1 MAGSRT
7 QHAIEL
13 AELQNIKGAS
23 MPISVSIIED
33 EDLTREHLA
42 CLVSSSNLCKLAG
55 SASSGKAARELIEQN
70 ISDVYLVDLGLPDVD
85 GIELIS
91 LIKVSCREAQIM
103 VLSTLGDARHIDRS
117 IRAGATGYLLK
128 DRAYSDLVEQIVRL
142 HNGECL
148 VSPSLIKNIFK
159 SLASS
164 SASGQNFSAHGFQK
178 FLLSPRETAVM
189 RMLVG
194 GQPVV
199 AIADSLNVSSHTIN
213 QHLRSIYRK
222 LEVHSRSRAVAVAVQ
237 NGFLES

>member
-1 MAGSRT
+1 MAI
-7 QHAIEL
+7 A
-13 AELQNIKGAS
+13 
-23 MPISVSIIED
+23 VSIIED

-55 SASSGKAARELIEQN
+55 SASSGKAAMELIEQN
-70 ISDVYLVDLGLPDVD
+70 ISDVYLVGLPDVD

-91 LIKVSCREAQIM
+91 LIKVSCREAKSM

-128 DRAYSDLVEQIVRL
+128 DRVYSDLVEKIVRL
-142 HNGECL
+142 HNGECF
-148 VSPSLIKNIFK
+148 VSPSLIKSLFI
-159 SLASS
+159 SLAHS
-164 SASGQNFSAHGFQK
+164 SASAPNLSDQGFQR

-189 RMLVG
+189 RRLVG
-194 GQPVV
+194 GLPIV
-199 AIADSLNVSSHTIN
+199 AIADALNVSSHTIN

>member
-1 MAGSRT
+1 MTGSSM
-7 QHAIEL
+7 QHAVEL
-13 AELQNIKGAS
+13 SGLQKNKAAS
-23 MPISVSIIED
+23 MAISVSIIED

-55 SASSGKAARELIEQN
+55 SASSGKAAVELIEQN
-70 ISDVYLVDLGLPDVD
+70 VSDVYLVDLGLPDVD

-91 LIKVSCREAQIM
+91 LIRASCREAQIM
-103 VLSTLGDARHIDRS
+103 VLSTLGDARQIDRS

-148 VSPSLIKNIFK
+148 VSPSLMKNLFK

-164 SASGQNFSAHGFQK
+164 SASVQNLSDQGFQK

-194 GQPVV
+194 GLPVV
-199 AIADSLNVSSHTIN
+199 AIADALNVSSHTIN

-222 LEVHSRSRAVAVAVQ
+222 LQVHSRSRAVAVAVQ
-237 NGFLES
+237 NGFLET

>member
-1 MAGSRT
+1 
-7 QHAIEL
+7 
-13 AELQNIKGAS
+13 
-23 MPISVSIIED
+23 MPISVSIVED

-91 LIKVSCREAQIM
+91 LIKASCREAQIM

-159 SLASS
+159 SLTSS
-164 SASGQNFSAHGFQK
+164 SASGHNFSDHGYQK

-189 RMLVG
+189 RMLVEG
-194 GQPVV
+194 LPVV

-222 LEVHSRSRAVAVAVQ
+222 LDVHSRSRAVAVAVR

>member
-1 MAGSRT
+1 MAGSSI
-7 QHAIEL
+7 QHAIESSGL
-13 AELQNIKGAS
+13 IKIKGAS

-55 SASSGKAARELIEQN
+55 SASSGKAAVELIEQN

-103 VLSTLGDARHIDRS
+103 VLSTLGDARHIGRS

-159 SLASS
+159 SLTFS
-164 SASGQNFSAHGFQK
+164 SASGHNFSDDGFQK

-189 RMLVG
+189 RMLVEG
-194 GQPVV
+194 LPVV

-237 NGFLES
+237 NGFLET

>member
-1 MAGSRT
+1 MA
-7 QHAIEL
+7 
-13 AELQNIKGAS
+13 
-23 MPISVSIIED
+23 ISVSIIED

-55 SASSGKAARELIEQN
+55 SASSGKAAVELIEQN
-70 ISDVYLVDLGLPDVD
+70 VSDVYLVDLGLPDVD

-91 LIKVSCREAQIM
+91 LIRASCREAQIM

-148 VSPSLIKNIFK
+148 VSPSLIKNLFK

-164 SASGQNFSAHGFQK
+164 SASVQNLSDQGFQK

-194 GQPVV
+194 GLPVV
-199 AIADSLNVSSHTIN
+199 AIADALNVSSHTIN

-222 LEVHSRSRAVAVAVQ
+222 LQVHSRSRAVAVAVQ
-237 NGFLES
+237 NGFLET

>member
-1 MAGSRT
+1 
-7 QHAIEL
+7 
-13 AELQNIKGAS
+13 

-42 CLVSSSNLCKLAG
+42 CLVSSSNLCRLAG

-164 SASGQNFSAHGFQK
+164 SASGHNLSDHGFQK

-194 GQPVV
+194 GLPVV

>member
-1 MAGSRT
+1 
-7 QHAIEL
+7 
-13 AELQNIKGAS
+13 
-23 MPISVSIIED
+23 
-33 EDLTREHLA
+33 
-42 CLVSSSNLCKLAG
+42 
-55 SASSGKAARELIEQN
+55 LIEQN

-128 DRAYSDLVEQIVRL
+128 DRAYCDLVEQIVRL

-148 VSPSLIKNIFK
+148 VSPSLINNIFK

-164 SASGQNFSAHGFQK
+164 SASGHNFSDRGFQK

-189 RMLVG
+189 RMLVEG
-194 GQPVV
+194 LPVV

>member
-1 MAGSRT
+1 MTGFSM
-7 QHAIEL
+7 QHAVEL
-13 AELQNIKGAS
+13 SGLQKNKAAA
-23 MPISVSIIED
+23 MAISVSIIED

-55 SASSGKAARELIEQN
+55 SASSGKAAVELIEQN
-70 ISDVYLVDLGLPDVD
+70 VSDVYLVDLGLPDVD

-91 LIKVSCREAQIM
+91 LIRASCREAQIM
-103 VLSTLGDARHIDRS
+103 VLSTLGDARHMERS

-128 DRAYSDLVEQIVRL
+128 DRAYRDLVEQIVRL

-148 VSPSLIKNIFK
+148 VSPSLIKNLFK

-164 SASGQNFSAHGFQK
+164 SASVQNLSDQGFQK

-194 GQPVV
+194 GLPVV
-199 AIADSLNVSSHTIN
+199 AIADALNVSSHTIN

-222 LEVHSRSRAVAVAVQ
+222 LQVHSRSRAVAVAVQ
-237 NGFLES
+237 NGFLET